1 MTTKQNKRILNPGG
15 QKDMAR
21 KKGSKNKL
29 RIEELRERFRPEI
42 TAQVKRSLAQL
53 FVKVIKAE
61 AKKV

>member
-1 MTTKQNKRILNPGG
+1 
-15 QKDMAR
+15 MAR